1 MRISTIQQ
9 FNAGVR
15 GIQDNYANASRTQ
28 EEISARK
35 RILSPADDPVATVR
49 LLQLSQESNKL
60 DQYSNN
66 MTAANNSLAQEE
78 AVLNS
83 VNNSLQRVREI
94 TLEAGGGAL
103 TDQDRQALATE
114 LEQREG
120 ELMGLFNSQNARGE
134 YLFGGYQSKEAPFV
148 QNSDGSYSYQGDEG
162 QRSVQIAGSKT
173 VALNDNGKELF
184 VNIANVNRVVTSS
197 PEAPEPLNTGTGRIS
212 LGVVENKTTY
222 DDDFYPLGSVSIVIG
237 ADESSY
243 EIVDS
248 AGASFAP
255 AVTGALVKNDSG
267 GYDIR
272 YAGVK
277 VTLDGEPAAGD
288 SFSIATGDSAP
299 ASNQRETRSVLET
312 ISNLRKTLEA
322 PGDSTDAKLQ
332 RRDVLAVT
340 LDNLDNAMNSVL
352 QVQTTIGAR
361 MNVIDSTQVQN
372 DELSLINTSV
382 TSELE
387 DLDYAEALSR
397 LSMQTVVLQAA
408 QQSFVKVSG
417 LSLFNLL

>member
-83 VNNSLQRVREI
+83 VNYSLQRVREI

-120 ELMGLFNSQNARGE
+120 ELMDLFNSQNARGE

-148 QNSDGSYSYQGDEG
+148 QSSDGSYSYQGDEG

-288 SFSIATGDSAP
+288 SFSIATGNSET
-299 ASNQRETRSVLET
+299 RETRGILET

-322 PGDSTDAKLQ
+322 PGDSVEAKLQ

>member
-9 FNAGVR
+9 FNSGVR
-15 GIQDNYANASRTQ
+15 GIQDNYATASRTQ
-28 EEISARK
+28 EQISSGK
-35 RILSPADDPVATVR
+35 RILTPADDPVATVR

-60 DQYSNN
+60 EQYSTN

-94 TLEAGGGAL
+94 ALEAGGGGL
-103 TDQDRQALATE
+103 TDEDRQALATE
-114 LEQREG
+114 LEQRQG
-120 ELMGLFNSQNARGE
+120 ELLDLFNSKNARGE

-148 QNSDGSYSYQGDEG
+148 QNSDGSYSYRGDEG

-184 VNIANVNRVVTSS
+184 VNIANVNRVLTS
-197 PEAPEPLNTGTGRIS
+197 ADGANTGTGRIS
-212 LGVVENKTTY
+212 LGVVENKNDY
-222 DDDFYPLGSVSIVIG
+222 DDTFYPQGSIGIVIG
-237 ADESSY
+237 ADAESY

-248 AGASFAP
+248 TGNP
-255 AVTGALVKNDSG
+255 LVPPVTGALEENDEG
-267 GYDIR
+267 GYSVR
-272 YAGVK
+272 YAGVA

-288 SFSIATGDSAP
+288 RFNIATGDSDP
-299 ASNQRETRSVLET
+299 ASNQRETRGILET
-312 ISNLRKTLEA
+312 ISTLRKTLEA
-322 PGDSTDAKLQ
+322 PGSSTEAKLQ
-332 RRDVLAVT
+332 RRDVIAVT

-397 LSMQTVVLQAA
+397 LSLQTVVLQAA

-417 LSLFNLL
+417 LSLFNLI

>member
-9 FNAGVR
+9 FNSGVR

-28 EEISARK
+28 EQISSGK

-60 DQYSNN
+60 EQYSNN

-78 AVLNS
+78 AILNS
-83 VNNSLQRVREI
+83 VNNALQRVREI
-94 TLEAGGGAL
+94 ALEAGGGGL
-103 TDQDRQALATE
+103 TNEDRQALATE
-114 LEQREG
+114 LGQREE
-120 ELMGLFNSQNARGE
+120 ELLDLFNSRNARGE
-134 YLFGGYQSKEAPFV
+134 YLFGGYQSNQAPFV
-148 QNSDGSYSYQGDEG
+148 KNPDGSYSYQGDEG

-184 VNIANVNRVVTSS
+184 VNVANVNRVLTS
-197 PEAPEPLNTGTGRIS
+197 ADAANTGSGRIS
-212 LGVVENKTTY
+212 LGVVENKNTY
-222 DDDFYPLGSVSIVIG
+222 DDSFYPQGSVGIVIG
-237 ADESSY
+237 ANAASY

-248 AGASFAP
+248 AGNP
-255 AVTGALVKNDSG
+255 LVPPVTGALEENDEG

-272 YAGVK
+272 YAGVA
-277 VTLDGEPAAGD
+277 VTLDGQLAAGD
-288 SFSIATGDSAP
+288 RFTIATGDSDP
-299 ASNQRETRSVLET
+299 ASDKRETRGVLATIANLRSTLET
-312 ISNLRKTLEA
+312 ST
-322 PGDSTDAKLQ
+322 DSTEDKLH
-332 RRDVLAVT
+332 RRDVIAVT

-397 LSMQTVVLQAA
+397 LSLQTVVLEAA

-417 LSLFNLL
+417 LSLFNLI

>member
-9 FNAGVR
+9 FNSGVR

-28 EEISARK
+28 EQISSGK
-35 RILSPADDPVATVR
+35 RLLSPADDPVATVR

-60 DQYSNN
+60 AQYSDN
-66 MTAANNSLAQEE
+66 MTAATNSLAQEE

-83 VNNSLQRVREI
+83 VNNGLQRVREI
-94 TLEAGGGAL
+94 ALEAGGGGL
-103 TDQDRQALATE
+103 TTEDRQALATE
-114 LEQREG
+114 LEQREE
-120 ELMGLFNSQNARGE
+120 ELLDLFNSRNARGE

-148 QNSDGSYSYQGDEG
+148 KNPDGSYSYQGDEG

-184 VNIANVNRVVTSS
+184 VNVTNVNRVLTS
-197 PEAPEPLNTGTGRIS
+197 ADAANTGSGRIS
-212 LGVVENKTTY
+212 LGVVENKNNY
-222 DDDFYPLGSVSIVIG
+222 DDSFYPQGSVSIVIG
-237 ADESSY
+237 ADAARY

-248 AGASFAP
+248 TGTP
-255 AVTGALVKNDSG
+255 LVPPVTGALEENDTG
-267 GYDIR
+267 GYSIR
-272 YAGVK
+272 YAGVA
-277 VTLDGEPAAGD
+277 VTLDGELAAGD
-288 SFSIATGDSAP
+288 SFSIATGDSSP
-299 ASNQRETRSVLET
+299 TSDKRETRSILET
-312 ISNLRKTLEA
+312 IATLRKTLET
-322 PGDSTDAKLQ
+322 STDSSEDKLH
-332 RRDVLAVT
+332 RRDVIAIT
-340 LDNLDNAMNSVL
+340 LDNLDSSMNSVL

-397 LSMQTVVLQAA
+397 LSLQTVVLEAA
-408 QQSFVKVSG
+408 QQSFVKISG

>member
-9 FNAGVR
+9 FNSGVR

-28 EEISARK
+28 EQISSGK

-60 DQYSNN
+60 EQYSNN

-78 AVLNS
+78 AILNS
-83 VNNSLQRVREI
+83 VNNALQRVREI
-94 TLEAGGGAL
+94 ALEAGGGGL
-103 TDQDRQALATE
+103 TNEDREALATE
-114 LEQREG
+114 LGQREE
-120 ELMGLFNSQNARGE
+120 ELLDLFNSRNARGE
-134 YLFGGYQSKEAPFV
+134 YLFGGYQSNDVPFV
-148 QNSDGSYSYQGDEG
+148 KNPDGSYSYQGDEG

-184 VNIANVNRVVTSS
+184 VNVANVNRVLTS
-197 PEAPEPLNTGTGRIS
+197 ADAANTGSGRIS
-212 LGVVENKTTY
+212 LGVVENKNTY
-222 DDDFYPLGSVSIVIG
+222 DDTFYPQGSVGIVIG
-237 ADESSY
+237 ANAASY

-248 AGASFAP
+248 GGNP
-255 AVTGALVKNDSG
+255 LVPPVTGDLEENDDG

-272 YAGVK
+272 YAGVV
-277 VTLDGEPAAGD
+277 VTLDGELAAGD

-299 ASNQRETRSVLET
+299 ASNKRETRSVLET
-312 ISNLRKTLEA
+312 ISNLRSTLETST
-322 PGDSTDAKLQ
+322 DSTEDKLH
-332 RRDVLAVT
+332 RRDVIAVT

-397 LSMQTVVLQAA
+397 LSLQTVVLEAA

-417 LSLFNLL
+417 LSLFNLLR

>member
-9 FNAGVR
+9 FNTGVR
-15 GIQDNYANASRTQ
+15 GIQDNYAQASRTQ
-28 EEISARK
+28 EQINSGK

-49 LLQLSQESNKL
+49 LLQLSQEANKL
-60 DQYSNN
+60 EQYKTN
-66 MTAANNSLAQEE
+66 MTAATNSLAQEE

-83 VNNSLQRVREI
+83 VNNVLQRVREI

-103 TDQDRQALATE
+103 SDQDRQALATE

-120 ELMGLFNSQNARGE
+120 ELLDLFNSRNARGE

-184 VNIANVNRVVTSS
+184 VNIANVNRVVTSTA
-197 PEAPEPLNTGTGRIS
+197 EAPEPTNTGTGRIS
-212 LGVVENKTTY
+212 LGVVENKTVY
-222 DDDFYPLGSVSIVIG
+222 DDQFYPQGSVDIVIG
-237 ADESSY
+237 ADAESY

-248 AGASFAP
+248 TGNP
-255 AVTGALVKNDSG
+255 LVPPVTGALERNDSG
-267 GYDIR
+267 SYDIR
-272 YAGVK
+272 YAGVR

-288 SFSIATGDSAP
+288 SFTIANGGSE
-299 ASNQRETRSVLET
+299 NRETRGILDS
-312 ISNLRKTLEA
+312 ISTLRKTLES
-322 PGDSTDAKLQ
+322 PGDSTDAKLE

-372 DELSLINTSV
+372 DELSLINTTV

-397 LSMQTVVLQAA
+397 LSLQTVVLEAA

-417 LSLFNLL
+417 LSLFNLI